1 MRDVVAHSS
10 FAQLQMAFV
19 AAVAVDGA
27 EMTRSALE
35 IVVAGQICVQMV
47 LVLAEAVL
55 EMEMAAALAIA
66 A

>member
-1 MRDVVAHSS
+1 
-10 FAQLQMAFV
+10 MAFV